1 MGDMLGNSI
10 SGLLSFQRALTTTSH
25 NIANVNTEG
34 YSRQT
39 VDLSTR
45 NPVLIG
51 SSYIGSGV
59 QIDSVAR
66 SYDRY
71 LTTSVRD
78 SNSTFYRLERFT
90 ALSSEIDNILADPEG
105 GISPLLQEFFT
116 SVQDVSDDPA
126 SGTARQ
132 QLITTSESLVNR
144 FSTFDSKLDQLTK
157 NVSSDLHDVV
167 DEINQIASSI
177 VDINRALSEQNAS
190 GELSGQ
196 SSDLLDR
203 RDMLLNE
210 LSKKT
215 NINIINENENNITV
229 MVGNGQTLLAGT
241 ELFGMSVIPD
251 PADPEQDIIIYNGFS
266 TSNDLSAQLTG
277 GELGGL
283 LDYREN
289 VLEPAV
295 NSVGRI
301 AIVLADTFND
311 QHREGMDLND
321 ALGGDFFTFSQPST
335 IAHTTNTGTS
345 TITTTIT
352 DATQLTVDDYT
363 LDFDGANWNLVSS
376 SGSSTSVADA
386 GAADTTII
394 FEGLTVVIAGASVPL
409 TNDTFDIKPTKLG
422 ASTIDVAITD
432 LNEIAAAAPIRAFS
446 SLQNLGSTEISQ
458 GVVTDATDANLLNTV
473 TLTVESPA
481 TTFTSDSI
489 VVTGG
494 NTYAAGASIPYTNNM
509 VIDSNG
515 WQVSLSG
522 TPQPSDT
529 FTIEHNTGGSGD
541 NRNALELSGLQTK
554 SILDNSSNNYQEA
567 YSVLVGRIGSVTHS
581 AEIDRDAQE
590 SLLIQAQESRDK
602 VSGVNLDEEAA
613 DLIKYQ
619 QAYAAAARVITTA
632 HTLFE
637 TLINSTR

>member
-1 MGDMLGNSI
+1 MGDMLGNSV

-39 VDLSTR
+39 VGMATQ

-51 SSYIGSGV
+51 GSYIGSGV
-59 QIDSVAR
+59 EINSIER

-71 LTTSVRD
+71 LTTSIRD
-78 SNSTFYRLERFT
+78 SNSIYYRLERFT

-157 NVSSDLHDVV
+157 NVSADLKDVV

-241 ELFGMSVIPD
+241 QLFGMSVIPD
-251 PADPEQDIIIYNGFS
+251 PVDPEQDIIVYNGFS
-266 TSNDLSAQLTG
+266 TTSDLSAQLTG

-295 NSVGRI
+295 NSVGRM

-335 IAHTTNTGTS
+335 TAYTTNTGTS

-363 LDFDGANWNLVSS
+363 LDFDGAL
-376 SGSSTSVADA
+376 
-386 GAADTTII
+386 
-394 FEGLTVVIAGASVPL
+394 
-409 TNDTFDIKPTKLG
+409 
-422 ASTIDVAITD
+422 
-432 LNEIAAAAPIRAFS
+432 
-446 SLQNLGSTEISQ
+446 
-458 GVVTDATDANLLNTV
+458 
-473 TLTVESPA
+473 
-481 TTFTSDSI
+481 
-489 VVTGG
+489 
-494 NTYAAGASIPYTNNM
+494 
-509 VIDSNG
+509 
-515 WQVSLSG
+515 
-522 TPQPSDT
+522 
-529 FTIEHNTGGSGD
+529 
-541 NRNALELSGLQTK
+541 
-554 SILDNSSNNYQEA
+554 
-567 YSVLVGRIGSVTHS
+567 
-581 AEIDRDAQE
+581 
-590 SLLIQAQESRDK
+590 
-602 VSGVNLDEEAA
+602 
-613 DLIKYQ
+613 
-619 QAYAAAARVITTA
+619 
-632 HTLFE
+632 
-637 TLINSTR
+637 